1 MSSSSTEGA
10 PSTHTD
16 PGLDPGARLLR
27 GLVNE
32 LLRRLD
38 DPEVAAAMSASE
50 MELIRKLCSDNTVT
64 LASIRKGDFG
74 ATAQK
79 VADEEFPFPEGN
91 VVRIGK

>member
-1 MSSSSTEGA
+1 MSSSTI
-10 PSTHTD
+10 D
-16 PGLDPGARLLR
+16 PGGDAGARLLR

-38 DPEVAAAMSASE
+38 DPETAKEMSASE

-79 VADEEFPFPEGN
+79 VAEEEFPFPEGN
-91 VVRIGK
+91 VVRFGS

>member
-1 MSSSSTEGA
+1 MSSSSTN
-10 PSTHTD
+10 SD
-16 PGLDPGARLLR
+16 PGAEAGARLLR

-38 DPEVAAAMSASE
+38 DPEVAREMTASE

-74 ATAQK
+74 KLAQK
-79 VADEEFPFPEGN
+79 VEEEFPFPDGN
-91 VVRIGK
+91 VVRLGK